1 MSIQKEVY
9 SERILRMSEGHPE
22 FLRIL
27 KEIEDLHRKK
37 SADYG
42 VADDIFL
49 NIRQSSDWGVKPWV
63 GAMVRAGDKVVR
75 LKAAASG
82 SKLKNEGVEDSL
94 IDLAAYA
101 MIALALYREGKSN
114 DTD

>member
-1 MSIQKEVY
+1 
-9 SERILRMSEGHPE
+9 MSEGHPE

-27 KEIEDLHRKK
+27 KEMSDLHKKK

-42 VADDIFL
+42 VADGIFL
-49 NIRQSSDWGVKPWV
+49 NIRQSSDWGVEPWV

-82 SKLKNEGVEDSL
+82 SELKNEGVEDSL
-94 IDLAAYA
+94 MDLAAYA
-101 MIALALYREGKSN
+101 MIALALYREGKSKN
-114 DTD
+114 AAN

>member
-1 MSIQKEVY
+1 MN
-9 SERILRMSEGHPE
+9 EGHPE

-27 KEIEDLHRKK
+27 KEIGDLHKK
-37 SADYG
+37 KGADYG
-42 VADDIFL
+42 VEDDIFL
-49 NIRQSSDWGVKPWV
+49 NIRQSMDWGVQPWV

-82 SKLKNEGVEDSL
+82 SDLENEGVEDSL

-101 MIALALYREGKSN
+101 IIALALYREGKSN
-114 DTD
+114 NVIE

>member
-1 MSIQKEVY
+1 
-9 SERILRMSEGHPE
+9 MSEGHPE

-27 KEIEDLHRKK
+27 KEMADLHKKK

-49 NIRQSSDWGVKPWV
+49 NIRQSSEWGVEPWV

-82 SKLKNEGVEDSL
+82 SELKNEGVEDSL
-94 IDLAAYA
+94 MDLAAYA
-101 MIALALYREGKSN
+101 MIALALYREGKNS
-114 DTD
+114 DATD